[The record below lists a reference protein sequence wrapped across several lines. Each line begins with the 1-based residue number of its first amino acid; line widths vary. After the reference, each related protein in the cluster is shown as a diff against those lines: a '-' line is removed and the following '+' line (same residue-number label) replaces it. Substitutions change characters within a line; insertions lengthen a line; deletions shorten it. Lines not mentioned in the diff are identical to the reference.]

1 MQCSHLKSHAQEY
14 SEAYEQARW
23 KKSML
28 WMGVLAVEV
37 ERSGWIKEIYN
48 FQKENVNWQRE
59 LGKSRRSKRKIRKP
73 ASGKACFLEEGWIN
87 WSNGLDII
95 VVYTG

>member
-37 ERSGWIKEIYN
+37 ERSGWIKEI
-48 FQKENVNWQRE
+48 
-59 LGKSRRSKRKIRKP
+59 
-73 ASGKACFLEEGWIN
+73 
-87 WSNGLDII
+87 
-95 VVYTG
+95 